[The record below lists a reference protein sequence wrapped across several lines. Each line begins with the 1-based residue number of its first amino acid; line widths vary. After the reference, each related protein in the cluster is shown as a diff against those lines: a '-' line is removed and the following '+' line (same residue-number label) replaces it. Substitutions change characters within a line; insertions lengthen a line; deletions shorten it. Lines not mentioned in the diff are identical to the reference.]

1 MVNIDV
7 KKTCD
12 ITFEAVHIVDS
23 DYMYYQTDVRDVKL
37 DVLRD
42 VEQALYDACNYQV
55 ETKVKAFYGN
65 TNNLT
70 VRALEKFIVIYNDAA
85 LVDEYYY
92 ITYDE
97 AERLIEHIHAV
108 CTKENIS

>member
-12 ITFEAVHIVDS
+12 ITFEAVRIEDS
-23 DYMYYQTDVRDVKL
+23 DYMYYQTDIRNVKL

-65 TNNLT
+65 TKNLT
-70 VRALEKFIVIYNDAA
+70 IRALEKFIVIDNDAA
-85 LVDEYYY
+85 LVDGYYY

-97 AERLIEHIHAV
+97 AERLIERINAV